1 MTFQGIVY
9 LRPGIPP
16 YVAVGSIFSGAPGV
30 VEIYRSI
37 VRVDAY
43 RFLIYG
49 WNDPERSP
57 RNQLL
62 RQIKPSTSWHGEIV
76 VFALGKRVPI
86 LSSPSSIK
94 RLYHEMA
101 IKL

>member
-1 MTFQGIVY
+1 MTFRGIVY
-9 LRPGIPP
+9 LRPEIPP
-16 YVAVGSIFSGAPGV
+16 YVAVNSIFSGVPGAV
-30 VEIYRSI
+30 DILRCI

-62 RQIKPSTSWHGEIV
+62 RRIKPSTSWHGEIV

-86 LSSPSSIK
+86 LSSLSSIK
-94 RLYHEMA
+94 RSYHENA

>member
-1 MTFQGIVY
+1 MTFKGIVY
-9 LRPGIPP
+9 LHPGTSP
-16 YVAVGSIFSGAPGV
+16 YVAVGPLFSGAPGV
-30 VEIYRSI
+30 VEIHRCI
-37 VRVDAY
+37 VRVAGH

-57 RNQLL
+57 RNELL
-62 RQIKPSTSWHGEIV
+62 RRIKPSTSWHGEVV

-94 RLYHEMA
+94 RSYHETA
-101 IKL
+101 INL